1 MVYFQFSN
9 FLVQLIS
16 VILVGGGG
24 YKVIYKKMLLMFNEI
39 FFKFNFVNCVLI
51 IINFVLCI

>member
-24 YKVIYKKMLLMFNEI
+24 GVEI
-39 FFKFNFVNCVLI
+39 DL
-51 IINFVLCI
+51 